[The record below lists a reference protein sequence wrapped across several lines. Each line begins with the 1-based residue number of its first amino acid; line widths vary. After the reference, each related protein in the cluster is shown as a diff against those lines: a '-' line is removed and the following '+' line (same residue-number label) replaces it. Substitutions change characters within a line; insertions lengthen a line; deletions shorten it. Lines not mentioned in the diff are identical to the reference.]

1 MKKLLSILLV
11 LLLSC
16 GALAEHMGAP
26 YEFRESHVTA
36 ARIASG
42 VTEIAEGAYYYCKE
56 LKTLEVPAT
65 VTSIGDYAF
74 DHCENLTELTIPNS
88 VREIGEC
95 AFNYCMRIASLD
107 LGNGVKT
114 LGSYAFS
121 CCFSLRQATIPQS
134 VTSIGD
140 YAFYNCRALDTLY
153 IYGSVKSIGTA
164 ALEGCPRL
172 TVYTPATSFA
182 AAYCT
187 QNGIKWV
194 AIEEPEVPALV
205 ECNIYGTSHQYEFI
219 PSDLHPHGEFKC
231 ACGAVIENDIIKSL
245 SCCQC
250 GYHAWGAPQHVGNLR
265 YKQVCTRGCGATRD
279 VTAPAQQLAADKF
292 IQNVIYDRGR
302 VSYIPRSDKS
312 DSIRDYSVAVL
323 CNGTWK
329 LVAEASS
336 DYGSLHE
343 LRHNWETFE
352 KKYKYL
358 YNATDVGIMY
368 KTIVGLHLDSFPGSF
383 NYAGDVSSDAINNVD
398 GSKILR
404 KEDLPETSNSSAWL
418 SLAYGATDQL
428 TDVWYVTVNEFLNT
442 FSDQVESISKAI
454 GKPTTEEAWYNEKVE
469 LWKNVLSDML
479 THTYDTS
486 FSLTRAKTAIS
497 HAKNTFDVWDN
508 VAMTAGKNAS
518 WLAKYK
524 IDPKILASIKARA
537 IKLEIHSATDDWTK
551 FDAYTRK
558 FGWGCFEAV
567 FAILE
572 SFCAGAEAKEKVLED
587 QKDLAIMILED
598 RHSIDRLQNIID
610 ATNNRPLRDAAEQ
623 MIFDIEAES
632 KKKSD
637 AFWAT
642 IHAILN
648 WIEVQAADF
657 SAAGETLFYK
667 IGDHYLGASLPALG
681 VISLLTSVGK
691 SALNWGASYESA
703 KELMTY
709 SVMESELNAI
719 GALANCNSLDAMN
732 DIAQLW
738 YSLQINGTL
747 AAKQFT
753 KDYDAGIFLHIAEM
767 DLIIDNAHVTSAS
780 YLVGKLDAEIT
791 RYKREAQSFASAC
804 NQ

>member
-11 LLLSC
+11 LLLSF

-65 VTSIGDYAF
+65 VTRIGDYAF
-74 DHCENLTELTIPNS
+74 DHCENLTELTIPDS

-134 VTSIGD
+134 VTNIGD

-153 IYGSVKSIGTA
+153 IYGSVQSIGTA

-172 TVYTPATSFA
+172 TVYTPAASPA

-194 AIEEPEVPALV
+194 AIEEPEVPALA

-323 CNGTWK
+323 CNGAWR

-343 LRHNWETFE
+343 LRHNWEAFE

-368 KTIVGLHLDSFPGSF
+368 KTIVGLHFDSFPGSF

-404 KEDLPETSNSSAWL
+404 KEDLPETSSSSAWL

-442 FSDQVESISKAI
+442 FSDQVESITKAI
-454 GKPTTEEAWYNEKVE
+454 GELSTEDEWYNEKVE

-479 THTYDTS
+479 TQTYDTS
-486 FSLTRAKTAIS
+486 FSLTKAKTAIS

-508 VAMTAGKNAS
+508 VAETLEKNAS
-518 WLAKYK
+518 WLSKYK
-524 IDPKILASIKARA
+524 IDHKILASIKARA
-537 IKLEIHSATDDWTK
+537 IKLEIRSATDDWTK
-551 FDAYTRK
+551 FDAYTHD

-572 SFCAGAEAKEKVLED
+572 RFCAGAEAKEKVLED
-587 QKDLAIMILED
+587 QKALAIMILED

-623 MIFDIEAES
+623 MISDIEAES

-648 WIEVQAADF
+648 WIEVQAADV

-719 GALANCNSLDAMN
+719 GTLANCNSLDATN

-747 AAKQFT
+747 AAKQFA
-753 KDYDAGIFLHIAEM
+753 KDYDAGAFLHIAEM
-767 DLIIDNAHVTSAS
+767 DLIIDNAHVTSVS
-780 YLVGKLDAEIT
+780 YLVGKLDAEIA
-791 RYKREAQSFASAC
+791 RYKREAQSFASDC